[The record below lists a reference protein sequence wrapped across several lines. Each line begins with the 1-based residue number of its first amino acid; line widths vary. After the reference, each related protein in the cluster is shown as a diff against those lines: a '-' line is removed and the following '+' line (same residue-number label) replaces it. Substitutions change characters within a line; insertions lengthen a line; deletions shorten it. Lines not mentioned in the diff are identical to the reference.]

1 MKPGM
6 MDLAKWTEKVVL
18 TVRHRCSKKQSP
30 CIGIG
35 LAFFDPL
42 EDEEKQWSFTID
54 LAFDPHNPPPREDI
68 ERLER
73 ALEFISRG
81 VAHIM
86 GGSKEDIN
94 LEDLIVHGE
103 LH

>member
-1 MKPGM
+1 M
-6 MDLAKWTEKVVL
+6 MDLAKWTEKAAQ

-42 EDEEKQWSFTID
+42 ASEDEQWSFTID
-54 LAFDPHNPPPREDI
+54 LAFDPHNMPPKEDI
-68 ERLER
+68 ERLEK

-86 GGSKEDIN
+86 GGTKEDIS
-94 LEDLIVHGE
+94 LADLVVRGK